1 MLKAGRFT
9 VTAAVATFLALAA
22 ATQAERAQPD
32 ASNVNVTVKYTGKG
46 AVDADHKIWVW
57 LFDTP
62 EIGPAAQPI
71 AEEAMSKNGG
81 TISFGNVAA
90 KTVYVAVAYD
100 EKGGFT
106 GQAPPPPGSPI
117 AIYGAKGPD
126 GTAQPVTPGAKAS
139 VTITF
144 SDAVRMQ

>member
-1 MLKAGRFT
+1 
-9 VTAAVATFLALAA
+9 
-22 ATQAERAQPD
+22 
-32 ASNVNVTVKYTGKG
+32 
-46 AVDADHKIWVW
+46 
-57 LFDTP
+57 LFDSP
-62 EIGPAAQPI
+62 DIGPAAVPI
-71 AEEAMSKNGG
+71 AENSMSKNGG
-81 TISFGNVAA
+81 TIVFGNVAT

-117 AIYGAKGPD
+117 AIHGAKGPD
-126 GTAQPVTPGAKAS
+126 DTAQPVTPGAKTS